1 VSSRFLS
8 YVLRHHPEA
17 IGLRL
22 DPAGWVGVDELLAA
36 LAAHDRP
43 LTRIELDRIVAT
55 SDKRRFEV
63 HNGRIRAAQGHSVSV
78 ELGLPPLT
86 PPAVLYHGTVA
97 RFLVSILQHGL
108 VRGRRQFVHLSP
120 DIPTAFEVG
129 ARRGQPV
136 ILRVDAA
143 GAHAAGLLFHRAAND
158 VWLTPHV
165 PPDFLTT
172 LSIKS
177 AG

>member
-17 IGLRL
+17 IGLRV
-22 DPAGWVGVDELLAA
+22 DTAGWVAVDELLAA

-43 LTRIELDRIVAT
+43 LTRAELDQIVAT

-63 HNGRIRAAQGHSVSV
+63 HNGRIRAAQGHSVAV
-78 ELGLPPLT
+78 DLGLPALI
-86 PPAVLYHGTVA
+86 PPDVLYHGTVV
-97 RFLVSILQHGL
+97 RFLDSILQHGL
-108 VRGRRQFVHLSP
+108 VRGRRLFVHLSP
-120 DIPTAFEVG
+120 DIPTALKVG

-143 GAHAAGLLFHRAAND
+143 SAHAAGLLFHQAANG